1 MLFLKMKIT
10 FVNKHSQ
17 KKKTYQK
24 TKQKQKKKKEKDNG
38 SILLANDQL
47 NVRSKI

>member
-17 KKKTYQK
+17 KKKKDIPKNK
-24 TKQKQKKKKEKDNG
+24 TKTKKKEKDNG
-38 SILLANDQL
+38 SILLANDLL
-47 NVRSKI
+47 NVRSKV

>member
-1 MLFLKMKIT
+1 MKIT

-17 KKKTYQK
+17 KKKDIPKNK
-24 TKQKQKKKKEKDNG
+24 TKTKKKEEEDNG
-38 SILLANDQL
+38 SILLANDLL